1 MRITPANAVNGE
13 VKLPG
18 DKSISHRAA
27 IFSAIATGRTV
38 ISNYLRAEDCR
49 STLQCLRQLGVK
61 IEETATT
68 VTVEGVG
75 IRGLQAPLEPLDCGN
90 SGTTMR
96 LLAGVMAGQNF
107 ESILMGDSSLLLRP
121 MQRVIGPLSDMGA
134 KIEAIDERAPLHFS
148 PAQRLSAR
156 SHELSIASAQVKS
169 CILLAGLYADGTTSV
184 IEPVKTRDHTERML
198 RWLGARVEEQ
208 AGRLSISGAT
218 ELVSREISVPSDL
231 SAAAFFMIAAAILPS
246 SRLQLPGVGVND
258 SRAEIIEALR
268 EAGVSIDVR
277 NERLVSNEP
286 VADIHVSSITQES
299 AEPLSIERDRVALL
313 IDEIPILAVL
323 GSQLSGGIEVRSA
336 GELRHK
342 ESDRIAAIVANLQRM
357 KADVEEFPD
366 GFRVGRSRLVGAEV
380 ESFGDH
386 RIAMAFA
393 VAALVADGDT
403 TIHGAECVDVSFPGF
418 FETLLSVVR

>member
-27 IFSAIATGRTV
+27 IFSAIASGQTV
-38 ISNYLRAEDCR
+38 IDNYSRAEDCR

-75 IRGLQAPLEPLDCGN
+75 KRGLQAPLEPLDCGN

-107 ESILMGDSSLLLRP
+107 ESVLTGDSSLLLRP
-121 MQRVIGPLSDMGA
+121 MQRIIGPLSDMGA
-134 KIEAIDERAPLHFS
+134 KIEAVDGRAPLRFS
-148 PAQRLSAR
+148 PAGRLSAN

-198 RWLGARVEEQ
+198 RWLGGQVEEQ

-218 ELVSREISVPSDL
+218 ELVSRDLSVPSDL
-231 SAAAFFMIAAAILPS
+231 SAASFFMVAAAILPS

-268 EAGVSIDVR
+268 KVGVSVDVR

-299 AEPLSIERDRVALL
+299 VEPLLIERDRVALL

-323 GSQLSGGIEVRSA
+323 GSQLGGGIEARSA

-342 ESDRIAAIVANLQRM
+342 ESDRIAAIVEILLRM

-366 GFRVGRSRLVGAEV
+366 GFRVGRSRLIGADV
-380 ESFGDH
+380 ESFRDH